1 MKRRKYQGENDER
14 IEKNPQR
21 GESDR
26 GRSDRH
32 GLYHDRVAAR
42 CRPST
47 ALRTGMRPAR
57 ADDRPLSALS
67 LPRGG
72 LLGEYALSRPR
83 KEQMVVL
90 EGRISRA
97 CPLRGSLLGM

>member
-1 MKRRKYQGENDER
+1 MSELRKIPNVGKATEADLIAMGYTT
-14 IEKNPQR
+14 IESLR
-21 GESDR
+21 GAD
-26 GRSDRH
+26 
-32 GLYHDRVAAR
+32 
-42 CRPST
+42 P
-47 ALRTGMRPAR
+47 R

>member
-1 MKRRKYQGENDER
+1 MCLTLLWYLKCGLSAKR
-14 IEKNPQR
+14 
-21 GESDR
+21 
-26 GRSDRH
+26 
-32 GLYHDRVAAR
+32 
-42 CRPST
+42 
-47 ALRTGMRPAR
+47 R